1 MRLQLVKHKQTC
13 YSIGPVNGYLN
24 LKERMFQN
32 CQSVIIKGLL
42 IGVFKFGVVKC
53 GNLTHSKLL
62 LVIK

>member
-53 GNLTHSKLL
+53 GN
-62 LVIK
+62 